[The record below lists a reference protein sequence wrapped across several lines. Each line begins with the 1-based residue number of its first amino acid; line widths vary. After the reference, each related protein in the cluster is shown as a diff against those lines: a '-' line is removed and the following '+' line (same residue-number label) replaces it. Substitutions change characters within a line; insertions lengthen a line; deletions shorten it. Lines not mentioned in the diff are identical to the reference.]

1 MPSDTFAHRPTV
13 SRPWVSTC
21 SLLALALFAFP
32 SFAQQKSKTV
42 VTSMLPL
49 ITRSVTREEVLRLG
63 YGGTVTLIGAPEGSI
78 TIEGWPRGEVE
89 LSAVIELRAETEE
102 DLNRLAIVNAV
113 VVDQDSNH
121 VRILSTGTHDKVFMK
136 RAGKGFPK
144 KLLGLPWKIDYRIR
158 VPVATDLEINAGR
171 GAISLTG
178 VEGAIEIS
186 ATESET
192 KMTLS
197 GGSVR
202 ATLASG
208 NVHVGI
214 SARSWRGSGAE
225 IRIAAGDLTIEL
237 PVGFNADIDAEVLRV
252 GRIEDSYGALL
263 SRERPGITDR
273 IVRARAGVGG
283 AFFKLVVG
291 DGTIR
296 ILKETIGK

>member
-1 MPSDTFAHRPTV
+1 MTSDTSDSKPTV
-13 SRPWVSTC
+13 GRLRVSAF
-21 SLLALALFAFP
+21 SLLALALFVSP
-32 SFAQQKSKTV
+32 SFAQQKSRNIVTRV
-42 VTSMLPL
+42 VPL

-78 TIEGWPRGEVE
+78 TIEGWPRSEVE
-89 LSAVIELRAETEE
+89 LRAVIELRAETEE
-102 DLNRLAIVNAV
+102 DLNRLAIVNGV
-113 VVDQDSNH
+113 VVDEDPNH

-136 RAGKGFPK
+136 RAAKGFPK

-178 VEGAIEIS
+178 VEGAISLS

-197 GGSVR
+197 GGSVM

-208 NVHVGI
+208 KVQVRI
-214 SARSWRGSGAE
+214 LARSWRGSGAE

-237 PVGFNADIDAEVLRV
+237 PVGFNADIDADVLRL
-252 GRIEDSYGALL
+252 GRIVDSYGALL

-296 ILKETIGK
+296 IVKEGIEK